1 LSELIPG
8 SRSGKEKAMPGLAVP
23 APDDVPEASKPILD
37 AVQKQFGVVPN
48 MLKKA
53 PHLADTSVAL
63 NRRRFSLGLP
73 LLVAGA
79 AAPQE
84 VVAAKAPSRDEAP
97 IVTYYRT
104 KTIAGMKI
112 FYREAGPANAP
123 VVLLLHG
130 FPTSSHMFRN
140 LIPELA
146 DRYHVI
152 APDYPGFG
160 QSDMPDRAT
169 FSYTFDRFGE
179 LVDGLLDALGVKR
192 YAMYVM
198 DYGAPVGWRL
208 ALKHPERITALI
220 VQNGNAY
227 EEGLKEFWDPIKAY
241 WSDGS
246 EEHRKALHVLVAPE
260 TTKFQYTDGVADVSR
275 VDPDNWVH
283 DQALLD
289 RPGNAEI
296 QMDLF
301 YDYRTNLPLYP
312 QVQAYFR
319 KHQPPTLI
327 VWGKNDKIFPA
338 DGAYPYKRDL
348 PKVEFHLI
356 DTGHFALED
365 KADEMVPLIRD
376 FLTREIAS

>member
-1 LSELIPG
+1 MQARAGGLSQSSTRAATS
-8 SRSGKEKAMPGLAVP
+8 SRRFTKRSNSEVDM
-23 APDDVPEASKPILD
+23 
-37 AVQKQFGVVPN
+37 
-48 MLKKA
+48 KKA
-53 PHLADTSVAL
+53 THLTSTSVAL

-73 LLVAGA
+73 LLAAGA

-84 VVAAKAPSRDEAP
+84 VVAAKAPSRAKAP

-104 KTIAGMKI
+104 KTIDGIKI
-112 FYREAGPANAP
+112 FYREAGPAHPP

-208 ALKHPERITALI
+208 ALKH
-220 VQNGNAY
+220 
-227 EEGLKEFWDPIKAY
+227 
-241 WSDGS
+241 
-246 EEHRKALHVLVAPE
+246 
-260 TTKFQYTDGVADVSR
+260 
-275 VDPDNWVH
+275 
-283 DQALLD
+283 
-289 RPGNAEI
+289 
-296 QMDLF
+296 
-301 YDYRTNLPLYP
+301 
-312 QVQAYFR
+312 
-319 KHQPPTLI
+319 
-327 VWGKNDKIFPA
+327 
-338 DGAYPYKRDL
+338 
-348 PKVEFHLI
+348 
-356 DTGHFALED
+356 
-365 KADEMVPLIRD
+365 
-376 FLTREIAS
+376 